1 MSTWNDLAYTQLLL
15 MNDSS
20 YDAAADDD
28 DDDEL
33 SSKLG
38 SRARLKCK
46 AQSVSKHFEKVKP
59 ALSPPPLS
67 LFYFNIVLLV
77 IEIILYLIIR

>member
-1 MSTWNDLAYTQLLL
+1 MRTWNDLAYTQLLL

-59 ALSPPPLS
+59 VLSPPHPPA
-67 LFYFNIVLLV
+67 LF
-77 IEIILYLIIR
+77 ILF